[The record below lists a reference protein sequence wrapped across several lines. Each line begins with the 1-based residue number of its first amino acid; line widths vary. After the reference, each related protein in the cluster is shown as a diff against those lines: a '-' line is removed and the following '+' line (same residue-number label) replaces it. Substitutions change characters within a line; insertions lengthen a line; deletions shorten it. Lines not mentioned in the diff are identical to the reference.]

1 MTLTFRIDA
10 TDRTVVM
17 RELHALAA
25 GEVYNP
31 LVLDFSSFLAAD
43 VAAVDVGSLV
53 LRLKRPDGVDV
64 ASVPMFSKVRRDEMR
79 GVLNLAVKALADW
92 YSEDAD
98 GGVRRVERAILE
110 IEDVNRVYVSCPVPI
125 VLRDFTPRG
134 DITGYYTAAQVDD
147 LLLEYAKVV
156 AYDKVPTAGSQNLVT
171 SGGIHAAISQ
181 FATRD
186 QLASA
191 VAGLADAQAV
201 MDALSGKADKSD
213 LEDLLSA
220 TEKAIADAVAGLL
233 TANDLS
239 SALAGYATTEALAE
253 FKAASNAYADKVAEE
268 TEAKAREFAGA
279 ALEEAKAYADSR
291 GPGTGSGS
299 GTRLYFIDDSSVL
312 PVTAGQL
319 TYANVVGV
327 ERDSSGAL
335 AVVAFVGLAEPFSGP
350 FDLRA
355 SAGWTHVFSD
365 GVEVRLEDGRN
376 VVFRSPGSTVV
387 ATVEFP
393 DSLGLPVSPIA
404 DSYPVVGHRDRAVSS
419 HGVAE
424 LIGKMTTVETVEDL
438 GVLIARNATTA
449 AKAVRAAA
457 ANLRMLMGD
466 EEI

>member
-1 MTLTFRIDA
+1 MTLTLRIDA

-25 GEVYNP
+25 GEVYDP
-31 LVLDFSSFLAAD
+31 LVLDFSSFPTAD
-43 VAAVDVGSLV
+43 VAAVDAGSLV
-53 LRLKRPDGVDV
+53 LRLKRPDGADV
-64 ASVPMFSKVRRDEMR
+64 ASVPMFSKARRAEMR
-79 GVLNLAVKALADW
+79 GVLNLAVKALSDW

-98 GGVRRVERAILE
+98 GGVRRVERAVLE
-110 IEDVNRVYVSCPVPI
+110 IADANRVYVSCPVPV

-134 DITGYYTAAQVDD
+134 DIAGYYTAAQVDD
-147 LLLEYAKVV
+147 LLRGYAKAV
-156 AYDKVPTAGSQNLVT
+156 AYDEVPTAGSRNPVT
-171 SGGIHAAISQ
+171 SGGIHTAIAPL
-181 FATRD
+181 ATKAE
-186 QLASA
+186 LTAS
-191 VAGLADAQAV
+191 VAGLADAQEVAR
-201 MDALSGKADKSD
+201 ALSGKADRSD
-213 LEDLLSA
+213 LEELSA
-220 TEKAIADAVAGLL
+220 ETGRAIAAAVAGLL
-233 TANDLS
+233 TADGLAT
-239 SALAGYATTEALAE
+239 ALAGYATTGNLTEFRSAAE
-253 FKAASNAYADKVAEE
+253 AYADRAAAAS
-268 TEAKAREFAGA
+268 EAKARGFADA
-279 ALEEAKAYADSR
+279 ALAEAKAYADSR
-291 GPGTGSGS
+291 GPGTCSGS
-299 GTRLYFIDDSSVL
+299 GTRLYFIDDSSVI
-312 PVTAGQL
+312 PVTAGRL

-387 ATVEFP
+387 AAVELP

-404 DSYPVVGHRDRAVSS
+404 DAYPVPGHRDRTVSS

-424 LIGKMTTVETVEDL
+424 LVARMTTVETVEDL
-438 GVLIARNATTA
+438 GVLVARNATTA

-466 EEI
+466 EDE